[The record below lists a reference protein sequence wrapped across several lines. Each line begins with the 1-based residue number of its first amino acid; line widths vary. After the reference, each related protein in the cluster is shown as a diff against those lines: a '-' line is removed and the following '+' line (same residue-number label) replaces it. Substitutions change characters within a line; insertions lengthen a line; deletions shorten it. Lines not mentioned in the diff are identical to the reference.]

1 MKKHYLAI
9 IISGLLVGVFA
20 GALFFLGFFVD
31 WRNKTADKLFVG
43 KKPSED
49 IVIVAIDNQ
58 SLQALGRWPWDRKT
72 QAELIDKIN
81 DAEPLVI
88 GVDVNF
94 SENSN
99 SESDQLLSEAIKK
112 AGNVILPI
120 ESDLAVQDGE
130 MLANNFLYSQEKIS
144 QSAMDFGIT
153 NTPPDADG
161 IFRSLPIK
169 ISDERGEEYKHFSE
183 KIAEYYLKQ
192 KNRNLL
198 QPKLDR
204 QGRMIVNYQG
214 RPGTF
219 FRVSALDV
227 IRGRADAEL
236 LKNKIVLIGAT
247 APDLHDEQMTPV
259 SYGVPMSGV
268 EVLANGI
275 NTLIDGKYLVK
286 IPKATQ
292 ILIIIGAALV
302 ISVIIASIRI
312 GVATI
317 VVLFVFLGYL
327 IFSLLMF
334 NHGKV
339 YDLLFVGVAIS
350 LSYLSSL
357 AVKYYFE
364 TKEKKYIKNT
374 FSYYVSKDIINDL
387 LANPKKIKLGG
398 EEKEMTILFS
408 DIRGFTTISE
418 KLSPRE
424 LVELLNDYLT
434 AMSDVIM
441 SRRGVVDKYI
451 GDAIMAFWGAPLEAK
466 NHAELACQSALKM
479 IKCLNEKKND
489 WREKYGVDL
498 NIGIGLNTGKVV
510 VGNMGSNQRFD
521 YTVMGDSVNLAS
533 RLESITKQYGV
544 RVVVSEFTYQPLK
557 ELFVWRYLDRV
568 AVKGK
573 QTGVKIYELVCELS
587 ELEDS
592 IKKLLGA
599 FSVALDYYNERQ
611 WSEAILEFEK
621 ILSEFPSDAPAQV
634 YLERAR
640 EFLNNPPAAD
650 WDGIYIMKTK

>member
-1 MKKHYLAI
+1 M
-9 IISGLLVGVFA
+9 GVFA